1 MKSYSDY
8 ITEGINEDKN
18 VASVFKIAKKYG
30 FDMSFGKF
38 LSKKNQYEFIIED
51 DKRRNNDDYVIRIS
65 FDGKTN
71 KFAVIVM
78 CGSESLLD
86 EGKFKTFTD
95 YVNQT
100 NKMIQELNKIFK

>member
-8 ITEGINEDKN
+8 IAEGINEDKK
-18 VASVFKIAKKYG
+18 VASVYKIARKYG
-30 FDMSFGKF
+30 FDMSFGRF
-38 LSKKNQYEFIIED
+38 LTKEGKYSFIVEDNKN
-51 DKRRNNDDYVIRIS
+51 RNNDDYVIRIS

-71 KFAVIVM
+71 KFAVVVM

-86 EGKFKTFTD
+86 ESKFKVFTD

-100 NKMIQELNKIFK
+100 NKMIQELNKVF